1 MPFVTL
7 NGKKKKLIL
16 RKKKRTVLS
25 KLQKKSVAQI
35 ARNVAMSLP
44 EKKVFGFQSENNQLF
59 HNKAYYSPDWLKC
72 KQGVG
77 DPNDLADQIVRIG
90 DEIYLRN
97 INIRLWLS
105 NKDDRP
111 NVMYKCF
118 LFWYD
123 SGVTLS
129 DAVVFFTQTNKMLD
143 RINNEQVSIIDQQT
157 IFSGPSYE
165 NGTEKHE
172 HSYLCTLKGKWKNK
186 KITYDEG
193 GFVPKKRNIGMCVV
207 CYDAYGTLQ
216 TDNIASFAYNGNV
229 TIQDP

>member
-97 INIRLWLS
+97 INI
-105 NKDDRP
+105 
-111 NVMYKCF
+111 
-118 LFWYD
+118 
-123 SGVTLS
+123 
-129 DAVVFFTQTNKMLD
+129 
-143 RINNEQVSIIDQQT
+143 
-157 IFSGPSYE
+157 SY
-165 NGTEKHE
+165 
-172 HSYLCTLKGKWKNK
+172 WFR
-186 KITYDEG
+186 
-193 GFVPKKRNIGMCVV
+193 GFV
-207 CYDAYGTLQ
+207 
-216 TDNIASFAYNGNV
+216 
-229 TIQDP
+229 